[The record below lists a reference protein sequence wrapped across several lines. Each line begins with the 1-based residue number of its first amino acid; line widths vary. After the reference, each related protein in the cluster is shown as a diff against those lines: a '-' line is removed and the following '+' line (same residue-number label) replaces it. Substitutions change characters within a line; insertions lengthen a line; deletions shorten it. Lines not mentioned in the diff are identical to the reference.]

1 MFKITKDPI
10 QIDPLI
16 SQVKKDEHGGIVTF
30 IGTVRNNSNG
40 KKVRYLE
47 YDAYPEMAEKKFK
60 QIATE
65 IVAKWGIEDV
75 AIVHRIGR
83 MEVGDVVVL
92 IVVGSPHRK
101 EAFEACQYAIDTIK
115 QIVPIWKKEV
125 GEDGEVWI
133 DDMHKH

>member
-1 MFKITKDPI
+1 MFKITRDPI
-10 QIDPLI
+10 QVEPLI
-16 SQVKKDEHGGIVTF
+16 SQVKKNEHGGIVTF

-40 KKVRYLE
+40 KKVLYLE
-47 YDAYPEMAEKKFK
+47 YDAYPEMAEKKFE
-60 QIATE
+60 QIAAE
-65 IVAKWGIEDV
+65 IKSKWGIKDI

-83 MEVGDVVVL
+83 MEIGEVAVA